1 MNVAVVHIV
10 RSQCLEAAVQR
21 FPVPVARLAVSR
33 IQRVV
38 SIETRVCVC
47 VLHLPMVVTLD
58 GNYCQFSVK
67 NSLPRNYCNL
77 SNGLYFGSRS

>member
-10 RSQCLEAAVQR
+10 RSQCLEAGVQR

-47 VLHLPMVVTLD
+47 YICLWSSPWMEIIA
-58 GNYCQFSVK
+58 NSPKVK
-67 NSLPRNYCNL
+67 
-77 SNGLYFGSRS
+77 

>member
-1 MNVAVVHIV
+1 MNVAVVQMV

-21 FPVPVARLAVSR
+21 LPVPVARLAVSR

-47 VLHLPMVVTLD
+47 ATSAYGRHPGWKLLPILI
-58 GNYCQFSVK
+58 K
-67 NSLPRNYCNL
+67 
-77 SNGLYFGSRS
+77 SNDDLRQD